1 MKAMEAFLEEKIAP
15 KILPLLLTNDLEAL
29 AAAARARPNM
39 EDMQP
44 RLNIPCLLFSFSM
57 VIQDIVAMGFG
68 SKLHYRQPI
77 CIADLI
83 FVPNLRYQLE
93 TWIKEQ
99 HLLWQ
104 SVNVNSLPLKR
115 QKRSV
120 GRKST

>member
-1 MKAMEAFLEEKIAP
+1 MKALEAFLGEKIAP

-44 RLNIPCLLFSFSM
+44 RVNIPCLLFSFSM

-77 CIADLI
+77 CIADPNFLPEISILI
-83 FVPNLRYQLE
+83 LSLLWISSPNLN
-93 TWIKEQ
+93 K
-99 HLLWQ
+99 
-104 SVNVNSLPLKR
+104 
-115 QKRSV
+115 
-120 GRKST
+120 